1 MVVALTQTL
10 TWMVAVHMVVVALT
24 RALTCMVVIMVVVAL
39 TQTLTW
45 MVAVRMV
52 VVTISFMVV
61 PGSTPLVMSSQ
72 SPSSLVTPS
81 GAPLV
86 KKPVPSNLT
95 QSCLSQALHW

>member
-1 MVVALTQTL
+1 MVAILTTVVVALTQTL
-10 TWMVAVHMVVVALT
+10 TWMVAVHMVVVAVTDTLT
-24 RALTCMVVIMVVVAL
+24 VVVMAL
-39 TQTLTW
+39 
-45 MVAVRMV
+45 RM
-52 VVTISFMVV
+52 VTISFVVV

-72 SPSSLVTPS
+72 SPSSLVAPS